1 MNYTYLLRCA
11 DGTLYCGWTN
21 HLQERVEAHNSGAG
35 AKYTRARR
43 PVELVYY
50 EEFST
55 KREAMKRE
63 AAIKRLTRA
72 KKEKLAEDFVKRA
85 AERPSEREAERLSE
99 RKTERKAERPSEREA
114 KRTVKRETKSA
125 EKERLSERM
134 KIIVSPAKKMQ
145 VKNDDMP
152 WRDAPVFK
160 EEAGELLRTLQGFSE
175 AQLKALFKANDAITH
190 ENYVRYASMDL
201 DACLTPAVLAYVGI
215 QYQHMAP
222 QIFTGEEWEYVC
234 GRLRILSGFYGVL
247 RADDGIVPYR
257 LEMQAKLR
265 VGLHK
270 DLYAFWG
277 DKLYRELAGGERA
290 VILNLASKE
299 YSRAVEPYLRP
310 GDRFVTC
317 VFGTVSDGKV
327 KVKATEAK
335 MARGEMVRFLAQ
347 RGAKEPEAAKEF
359 DRMGFSFCE
368 ERSSENEYVFIRE
381 A

>member
-1 MNYTYLLRCA
+1 MPRKRCRNEKQRTALEAGPDTGRKGQKNMNYTYLLRCA

-21 HLQERVEAHNSGAG
+21 RLQERVEAHNSGEG

-50 EEFST
+50 EEFPT

-72 KKEKLAEDFVKRA
+72 KKEKLAEDF
-85 AERPSEREAERLSE
+85 AERA
-99 RKTERKAERPSEREA
+99 A
-114 KRTVKRETKSA
+114 KRTAERAAGNA
-125 EKERLSERM
+125 EKERLSVNM

-145 VKNDDMP
+145 VKSDDMP
-152 WRDAPVFK
+152 WRDAPAFK
-160 EEAGELLRTLQGFSE
+160 EEAGELLRALQGFSE
-175 AQLKALFKANDAITH
+175 AELKALFKANDAITH

-222 QIFTGEEWEYVC
+222 QVFTGEEWEYVC
-234 GRLRILSGFYGVL
+234 GHLRILSGFYGVL

-257 LEMQAKLR
+257 LEMQAKLKI
-265 VGLHK
+265 GLHK

-277 DKLYRELAGGERA
+277 GKLYRELAGGERA

-299 YSRAVEPYLRP
+299 YSRAVEPYLQP

-317 VFGTVSDGKV
+317 VFGTVSGGKV

-347 RGAKEPEAAKEF
+347 RGAEEPEEAKEF